1 MKIFSSLLNAVFLN
15 RCLICR
21 STIKKDIGSRV
32 CLDCWKKVR
41 LSNGPLCPVCGK
53 PFLSGST
60 LLKSPDYRCGICR
73 KSRPHFTKH
82 IYLGPY
88 EGTLSD
94 VIRLFKFKKKVAL
107 AYPLS
112 YLLCRKIKDIPD
124 IDIIIPVP
132 LHPRRLRFR
141 EFNQS
146 LLLSKLISYHLN
158 RPVLKDV
165 IIKNKDAPPQ
175 ISLDGDKR
183 RKNMR
188 NAFSVKEGFSI
199 SKKRV
204 LLIDDV
210 FTTGS
215 TVNECAKIL
224 KKSGADSIFVLTLVM
239 ANN

>member
-1 MKIFSSLLNAVFLN
+1 MKIVSSLLNPVFPN

-21 STIKKDIGSRV
+21 STIKKDIGDRV

-41 LSNGPLCPVCGK
+41 FSDGPLCPICGK

-60 LLKSPDYRCGICR
+60 LLKSPDYRCGVCR
-73 KSRPHFTKH
+73 KSRPHFSRH

-88 EGTLSD
+88 EGILSD
-94 VIRLFKFKKKVAL
+94 VIRLFKFKKKAAL

-112 YLLCRKIKDIPD
+112 YLLCRKIKNIPE

-146 LLLSKLISYHLN
+146 LLLSRLISNHLN

-165 IIKNKDAPPQ
+165 IVKNKDTLPQ
-175 ISLDGDKR
+175 VRLDGDKR
-183 RKNMR
+183 RINMR
-188 NAFSVKEGFSI
+188 NVFSI
-199 SKKRV
+199 TEDYLVNRKRV

-215 TVNECAKIL
+215 TVNECAKTL
-224 KKSGADSIFVLTLVM
+224 KKSGAYSIYVLTLVM

>member
-1 MKIFSSLLNAVFLN
+1 MKIISSLLNPVFLN

-21 STIKKDIGSRV
+21 LTIQKDIGDRV

-41 LSNGPLCPVCGK
+41 FSDGPLCPVCGK
-53 PFLSGST
+53 PFLSGSAI
-60 LLKSPDYRCGICR
+60 LKSPDYRCGTCR
-73 KSRPHFTKH
+73 KSRPHFTRH

-88 EGTLSD
+88 EGILSD
-94 VIRLFKFKKKVAL
+94 VIRLFKFKKKTTL
-107 AYPLS
+107 SYPLS
-112 YLLCRKIKDIPD
+112 YLMCRKIKDLPE

-132 LHPRRLRFR
+132 LHSRRLRFR

-146 LLLSKLISYHLN
+146 LLLSRLISNHLH
-158 RPVLKDV
+158 RPVLKDAIV
-165 IIKNKDAPPQ
+165 RNKDTPPQ
-175 ISLDGDKR
+175 TRLDGDKR
-183 RKNMR
+183 RKNTR
-188 NAFSVKEGFSI
+188 NIFSI
-199 SKKRV
+199 TDDYLVNKKRV

-224 KKSGADSIFVLTLVM
+224 KKAGADSIYVLTLVM

>member
-1 MKIFSSLLNAVFLN
+1 MKIYSSLLNSVFPN
-15 RCLICR
+15 SCLICR
-21 STIKKDIGSRV
+21 STIKKDIGDRV

-41 LSNGPLCPVCGK
+41 FSDGPLCPVCGK

-88 EGTLSD
+88 EGILSD
-94 VIRLFKFKKKVAL
+94 IIRLFKFKKKAAL

-112 YLLCRKIKDIPD
+112 YLLCRKIKDIPE

-146 LLLSKLISYHLN
+146 LLLSRLISNHIN

-165 IIKNKDAPPQ
+165 IVKNKDTLPQ
-175 ISLDGDKR
+175 VRLDGDKR
-183 RKNMR
+183 RINMKN
-188 NAFSVKEGFSI
+188 VFSI
-199 SKKRV
+199 TEDYLVNKKRV

-215 TVNECAKIL
+215 TVNECSKIL
-224 KKSGADSIFVLTLVM
+224 KKSGAYSIYVLTLVM